1 MPVAKR
7 LEKFMEDHG
16 VKYNVVLHR
25 PTPSSSKTAQV
36 SHISGHNLA
45 KAVVLKDEGGYA
57 LAVLPASRH
66 VRLNAL
72 QEWLNRNFSLASEEE
87 LGEIFIDCDLGA
99 IPPVGDAYG
108 LQVLVDNS
116 LSEAQDVYIEGGDHK
131 SLLHLTGKEFE
142 HLMEH
147 AEHGAFSSAV

>member
-7 LEKFMEDHG
+7 LKQFMEERG
-16 VKYNVVLHR
+16 VKYTVVLHR
-25 PTPSSSKTAQV
+25 PTPSSSKTAEAC
-36 SHISGHNLA
+36 HISGHNLA
-45 KAVVLKDEGGYA
+45 KAVVLKDERGFA

-72 QEWLNRNFSLASEEE
+72 QEWLSRNFSLASEEE

-99 IPPVGDAYG
+99 VPAVGNAYG
-108 LQVLVDNS
+108 LEVLVDNS
-116 LSEAQDVYIEGGDHK
+116 LSDTSEVYIEAGDHK

-147 AEHGAFSSAV
+147 AEHGAFSTAA